1 MKRFGWRG
9 SPRVSQI
16 TQVLDSAVRTSSV
29 VASSAICGNRALRL
43 LRWASLL
50 VSVMASVTM
59 VSS

>member
-1 MKRFGWRG
+1 MFEA
-9 SPRVSQI
+9 
-16 TQVLDSAVRTSSV
+16 TETLTAMRTSSV
-29 VASSAICGNRALRL
+29 VASSAICGNMALRL